1 VSHLPQRKEK
11 NCLNCVTTVVGK
23 YCHLCGQE
31 NVEPKESV
39 WHLIS
44 HFFNDITH
52 FDGKFFGSFKDLLL
66 SIFFYVYKA
75 MRSFYERKRAK
86 TILKY
91 YMLLFSFLI
100 TGAIFMLIFFFI
112 SIFKI

>member
-66 SIFFYVYKA
+66 SIFF
-75 MRSFYERKRAK
+75 MSIKRCGVFMNGK
-86 TILKY
+86 EPKQFLNIICCFF
-91 YMLLFSFLI
+91 LF
-100 TGAIFMLIFFFI
+100 
-112 SIFKI
+112 